1 MNSVKSIVSEKTLNN
16 TLKGESVIAPT
27 KPTNITNEKSQK
39 IKRIIITE
47 TKFSKLFNKSAEKRL
62 KQQRYQSN
70 LLKK

>member
-16 TLKGESVIAPT
+16 TLKRESIIAPT

-62 KQQRYQSN
+62 KQLRYQSN